1 MIIKTESGS
10 AYEVDPAARQARRLS
25 GRKESTSRMPDGAW
39 RTFLTASEPT
49 IGLPMF
55 FAWADETVG
64 VPAAP
69 GHIPVTQT
77 SRVVEILP

>member
-49 IGLPMF
+49 IGTLK
-55 FAWADETVG
+55 E
-64 VPAAP
+64 
-69 GHIPVTQT
+69 
-77 SRVVEILP
+77 